1 MEKQRNTSAPIL
13 PLKGDGGS
21 IKYIGVDDL
30 DIDLFE
36 SQYIVPEGM
45 SYNSYL
51 IEDEKIA
58 IMDTAD
64 RRKGDEWKA
73 NLTAALAGRKPAYLV
88 AHHMEPDHA
97 SLIAEV
103 LEAYPELQLVCSAQ
117 ALKMLPNFFP
127 SLPLKGDGGSEGR
140 VITVKEG
147 DTLSLGSHT
156 LHFIA
161 APMVHWPEVMMSYED
176 KEKVLFAA
184 DGFGK
189 FGALKIENGKLNIEK
204 GREAFNLQSSI
215 FNEIGDW
222 ACEARRYYF
231 NICGKYGVQVQNV
244 LKKAANLDIQAI
256 CPLHGPVLEGE
267 AMKEAIRLYDI
278 WSRYEPESEGVL
290 VAYASIH
297 GGTAKAAERLGE
309 LLREKGAKKVVVS
322 DLSRDDMAEV
332 IEDAFRYPKIVVA
345 AASYDGGVFPVMH
358 DFLYHLQIKN
368 YQKRRFGIVENG
380 SWAPSAG
387 RVMKEMIEAMK
398 DCEIVEPMVTIR
410 SRMKPADEAQLALLA
425 DSILR

>member
-1 MEKQRNTSAPIL
+1 MNN
-13 PLKGDGGS
+13 

-36 SQYIVPEGM
+36 SQYVVPEGM

-64 RRKGDEWKA
+64 RRKAEEWKA
-73 NLTAALAGRKPAYLV
+73 NLTAALAGRKPSYLIS
-88 AHHMEPDHA
+88 HHMEPDHA
-97 SLIAEV
+97 SLIAEA
-103 LEAYPELQLVCSAQ
+103 LEAYPEMQLVCSAQ
-117 ALKMLPNFFP
+117 ALKMLPNFF
-127 SLPLKGDGGSEGR
+127 DGFPFEGR
-140 VITVKEG
+140 VLTVKEG

-161 APMVHWPEVMMSYED
+161 APMVHWPEVMMSYDD

-189 FGALKIENGKLNIEK
+189 FGALV
-204 GREAFNLQSSI
+204 
-215 FNEIGDW
+215 NETDDW

-244 LKKAANLDIQAI
+244 LKKASALDIQTI
-256 CPLHGPVLEGE
+256 CPLHGPVLKDE
-267 AMKEAIRLYDI
+267 ALKEAVRLYDV

-309 LLREKGAKKVVVS
+309 LLKEKGAKKVVVS

-332 IEDAFRYPKIVVA
+332 IEDAFRYPNIVVC

-387 RVMKEMIEAMK
+387 RVMREMIEAMK
-398 DCEIVEPMVTIR
+398 DCEIAEPMVTIR
-410 SRMKPADEAQLALLA
+410 SRMKAADEELLEKLAEA
-425 DSILR
+425 IMA

>member
-1 MEKQRNTSAPIL
+1 MNY
-13 PLKGDGGS
+13 

-36 SQYIVPEGM
+36 SQYVVPEGM

-58 IMDTAD
+58 VMDTAD

-73 NLTAALAGRKPAYLV
+73 NLTAAHAGRQPDYLV

-97 SLIAEV
+97 ALIADM
-103 LEAYPELQLVCSAQ
+103 LSAYPEMQLVCSAQ
-117 ALKMLPNFFP
+117 ALKMLPNFF
-127 SLPLKGDGGSEGR
+127 DGFNFEGR

-156 LHFIA
+156 LQFIA
-161 APMVHWPEVMMSYED
+161 APMVHWPEVIMSYEST
-176 KEKVLFAA
+176 EKVLFAA

-189 FGALKIENGKLNIEK
+189 FGALVHETD
-204 GREAFNLQSSI
+204 
-215 FNEIGDW
+215 DW

-244 LKKAANLDIQAI
+244 LKKVAALDIQAI
-256 CPLHGPVLEGE
+256 CPLHGPVLKGV
-267 AMKEAIRLYDI
+267 ALKEAVRLYDI

-297 GGTAKAAERLGE
+297 GGTAAAAERLGE

-332 IEDAFRYPKIVVA
+332 IEDAFRYPNIVVC

-358 DFLYHLQIKN
+358 DFLHHLQIKN

-398 DCEIVEPMVTIR
+398 DCTIVEPLVTIR
-410 SRMKPADEAQLALLA
+410 SRMKPADEAQLEKLA
-425 DSILR
+425 EAIIAG